1 MSKKLVFIILG
12 VTLVVSKAAYARIFD
27 KGSEEKI
34 RLVANNDTG

>member
-1 MSKKLVFIILG
+1 MLRKMIFIILRI
-12 VTLVVSKAAYARIFD
+12 TLVMSKSTFAKIFD